1 MDLKKI
7 GLLIAIAA
15 IVFTVYFRGNWDY
28 LVLGLTFA
36 MFGFLI
42 ALIGFLEDV
51 KKQKTVNDKLDVDIP
66 TIIQPLITKY
76 SKLNKEYKENYNEEE
91 YVEKR
96 LEMNKNL
103 EKELADNLPYL
114 SKSDIKK
121 MVIEFNHDQDRE

>member
-76 SKLNKEYKENYNEEE
+76 SKLNKEYKETYNEEE

-96 LEMNKNL
+96 LEMNENL

>member
-15 IVFTVYFRGNWDY
+15 IVFTVYFRGNGDY
-28 LVLGLTFA
+28 LVLGLTLA

-76 SKLNKEYKENYNEEE
+76 SKLNKEYKETYNEEE

-96 LEMNKNL
+96 LEMNRNL

-121 MVIEFNHDQDRE
+121 MVIEFNHDQDKE

>member
-15 IVFTVYFRGNWDY
+15 IVFTIYFRGNWDY

-76 SKLNKEYKENYNEEE
+76 SKLNKEYKETYNEEE

-96 LEMNKNL
+96 LEMNKSL

-121 MVIEFNHDQDRE
+121 MVIEFNRDQDME

>member
-15 IVFTVYFRGNWDY
+15 IVFTIYFRGNWDY